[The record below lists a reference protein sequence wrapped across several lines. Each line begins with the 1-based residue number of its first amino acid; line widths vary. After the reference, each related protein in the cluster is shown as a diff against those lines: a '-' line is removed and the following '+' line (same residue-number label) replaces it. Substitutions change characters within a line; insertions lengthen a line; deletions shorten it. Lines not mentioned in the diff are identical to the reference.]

1 MQFGFFTAALI
12 ASLGIFGQTNAVLLT
27 QAPADLSQ
35 AAAEASTVTGLNE
48 LVKQFAEIEANIK
61 AHSDVKADPMPSTPA
76 GLLNGDYK
84 FVMGEVQVDG
94 LGQWGQMAGGK
105 DIVVEKAP
113 AAAPAL

>member
-1 MQFGFFTAALI
+1 
-12 ASLGIFGQTNAVLLT
+12 VLLQ

-35 AAAEASTVTGLNE
+35 SSANAEAETVTGLND
-48 LVKQFAEIEANIK
+48 LVKQFSEIEATI
-61 AHSDVKADPMPSTPA
+61 ASHSTPTADPMPSTPA

-105 DIVVEKAP
+105 DIVV
-113 AAAPAL
+113 